1 MAYWSVFKQPSS
13 KWSTKGPT
21 WIWWGTEW
29 GIWLAQKF
37 IQTILETFSSG
48 VFFSWMCQ
56 INSSDMCKH
65 FSCPLNLYADAEVL
79 TRIWCCPFF
88 FFFFNETS
96 VKKCRVYTGNADGC
110 TSQHPRSRAAGCNSC
125 AAETLE
131 VFWSINGDNQRA
143 NSHLKKKTIRM
154 FCVSQN

>member
-1 MAYWSVFKQPSS
+1 MAHWSVFKQPSS

-37 IQTILETFSSG
+37 NPDNFWNIFLWGLFLMDVSNEFLRYVWTFHLSFKLIRWCWS
-48 VFFSWMCQ
+48 
-56 INSSDMCKH
+56 
-65 FSCPLNLYADAEVL
+65 ADEDLVL
-79 TRIWCCPFF
+79 SFF